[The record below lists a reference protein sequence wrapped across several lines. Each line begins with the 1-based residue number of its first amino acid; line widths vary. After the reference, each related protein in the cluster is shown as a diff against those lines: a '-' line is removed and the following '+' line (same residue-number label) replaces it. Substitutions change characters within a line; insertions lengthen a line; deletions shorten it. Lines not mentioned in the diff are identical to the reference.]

1 MPAAAREAAGV
12 DLAGLPTKAGLQ
24 AGLAALEARMT
35 WRIVGVAV
43 AANGV
48 LAAVLGGLLV
58 AVLDRLP

>member
-1 MPAAAREAAGV
+1 MLAAVADRDE
-12 DLAGLPTKAGLQ
+12 LATKADLQ
-24 AGLAALEARMT
+24 AALAALEARMT
-35 WRIVGVAV
+35 WRIAGLVV